1 MFRVVVIPRPKR
13 VTSQWG
19 IALDTVETRTMKIL
33 SKLLFDNL
41 QAQSRE
47 SARLNA
53 EVAALESSRK
63 INCGGRG
70 DCPRGAGSP
79 DAGNRPLARGRS
91 TNRTL
96 GNAMAILGNHEVN
109 ALRFHAI
116 GSDVPIEALDCVQYP
131 SDAPV
136 TFLGTMR

>member
-1 MFRVVVIPRPKR
+1 MSSEFVVYLISLRPAYR
-13 VTSQWG
+13 EWIDRQICPGLVLYHGQSVSYRNGESHWTLSETC
-19 IALDTVETRTMKIL
+19 TVKIL

-70 DCPRGAGSP
+70 DCPPGAGSP
-79 DAGNRPLARGRS
+79 DAVNRRGRS
-91 TNRTL
+91 TNRTQ
-96 GNAMAILGNHEVN
+96 
-109 ALRFHAI
+109 LR
-116 GSDVPIEALDCVQYP
+116 
-131 SDAPV
+131 
-136 TFLGTMR
+136 GTPWPFSATTR